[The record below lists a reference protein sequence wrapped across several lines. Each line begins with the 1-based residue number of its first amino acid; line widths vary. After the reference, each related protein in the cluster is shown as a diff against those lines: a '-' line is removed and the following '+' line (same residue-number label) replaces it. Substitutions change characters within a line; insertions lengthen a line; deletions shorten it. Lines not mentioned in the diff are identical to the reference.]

1 MKHVLVELAEGNGD
15 MNDATM
21 GSERDFRWIR
31 TLFLTIVAAGWLA
44 GCAATPNVEYDQ
56 EVRFSEYRTFAW
68 APPEQGDVEDP
79 VLDSGLLDRRVQR
92 AVSSV
97 LTERGFEQVDPEEAD
112 FLVTYHTATRERMS
126 SSNVRVHLTY
136 GYGYPYYPAWYG
148 SRYYP
153 YAPYTRDSHSYREG
167 TLMIDIVD
175 RDEEQLIWRGWRSGE
190 VRQSRYSEEQVLA
203 QVRSILS
210 DFPPGEDAGR

>member
-1 MKHVLVELAEGNGD
+1 MYDTTAGFQPDL
-15 MNDATM
+15 
-21 GSERDFRWIR
+21 RRFRALI
-31 TLFLTIVAAGWLA
+31 LIVMAAGWLL
-44 GCAATPNVEYDQ
+44 GCATTPNVEYDD
-56 EVRFSEYRTFAW
+56 EVRFSEYRSFAW

-79 VLDSGLLDRRVQR
+79 VLDSGLLDRRVKR

-97 LTERGFEQVDPEEAD
+97 LTDRGFEEVPPEEAD
-112 FLVTYHTATRERMS
+112 FLVTYHTATRERVTS
-126 SSNVRVHLTY
+126 QNVRVHLTY

-153 YAPYTRDSHSYREG
+153 HAPYSRESRSYREG

-175 RDEEQLIWRGWRSGE
+175 RDEERLIWRGWRSGE
-190 VRQSRYSEEQVLA
+190 VRQSRYTEEQVLA

-210 DFPPGEDAGR
+210 DFPPGEGAGR